1 VPAIGFLSDEKEK
14 NRVNLQK
21 HGLPFEIAKEVFLDP
36 LSILIEDEVI
46 GGEQRPSGVSKI

>member
-1 VPAIGFLSDEKEK
+1 MPAIGFLSDEKEK